1 MIVAIFRTRVRHEVA
16 DQYKVECA
24 RIREI
29 AHKQPGFISS
39 KSYYNDDGEKIGIQE
54 WESPEHLRAWR
65 DHPDHLVAQRRGK
78 EEFYQDYTVYV
89 CNEPRKYE
97 FFRE

>member
-1 MIVAIFRTRVRHEVA
+1 MIVAILRTRVRPEVA
-16 DQYKVECA
+16 DEYKAECA

-29 AHKQPGFISS
+29 AHKQPGFISQN
-39 KSYYNDDGEKIGIQE
+39 SYYNDDGEKIGIQE
-54 WESPEHLRAWR
+54 WESPEHLQAWR
-65 DHPDHLVAQRRGK
+65 VHPDHLEAQRRGK